1 MKSYI
6 VIILFLLVNQLR
18 AQASLPVLNT
28 NWYLTQ
34 IEENNQIDIVP
45 ISVNGTTGGNWF
57 FSIFHTP
64 IPEIIQLTSAY
75 CSQFD
80 AAVNITSTDFTIDN
94 GKIIFT
100 MNMPCSWMTNEEI
113 QYFGKYYDFFENYR
127 NNTFTYIINN
137 FSTYSELIITNNAG
151 NKAYYSTVP
160 LANIKENELE
170 QFIKVYPNPFE
181 DHFFVEDY
189 DQVIEEIKI
198 FDNAGRLIKTVLNPN
213 PIQEIYTD
221 FLSGIY
227 HINIKAKDG
236 RIMNKKMIKK

>member
-6 VIILFLLVNQLR
+6 VIILFLVVNQLT
-18 AQASLPVLNT
+18 AQIPILNT

-45 ISVNGTTGGNWF
+45 LSSSATTGGNWG

-64 IPEIIQLTSAY
+64 IPEIIQLSSTY

-94 GKIIFT
+94 GKIILT
-100 MNMPCSWMTNEEI
+100 INMPCSWMTNEEI

-127 NNTFTYIINN
+127 NNTFTYIIND
-137 FSTYSELIITNNAG
+137 FSSYSELIITNNAG

-170 QFIKVYPNPFE
+170 QFIKVYPNPFK
-181 DHFFVEDY
+181 DHFFVEDN

-198 FDNAGRLIKTVLNPN
+198 FDNTGRMIQTVLNPN
-213 PIQEIYTD
+213 PIQEIYTN
-221 FLSGIY
+221 FLNGVY

-236 RIMNKKMIKK
+236 RIMNKKLIKK

>member
-1 MKSYI
+1 MKM
-6 VIILFLLVNQLR
+6 ILILLTVLCVNQLT
-18 AQASLPVLNT
+18 AQIPILNT

-45 ISVNGTTGGNWF
+45 ISVNGTTGGNWR

-64 IPEIIQLTSAY
+64 IPETIQLSSTY

-94 GKIIFT
+94 GKIILT

-127 NNTFTYIINN
+127 NDIFTYTINN
-137 FSTYSELIITNNAG
+137 FSSYSELIITNNAG

-170 QFIKVYPNPFE
+170 QFIKVYPNPFK
-181 DHFFVEDY
+181 DHFFVEDN

-198 FDNAGRLIKTVLNPN
+198 FDSTGRMIQTGLNPN
-213 PIQEIYTD
+213 PMQEIYTD
-221 FLSGIY
+221 FSSGIY

-236 RIMNKKMIKK
+236 RIMNKKMVKQ

>member
-198 FDNAGRLIKTVLNPN
+198 FDSAGRLIKTVLNPN